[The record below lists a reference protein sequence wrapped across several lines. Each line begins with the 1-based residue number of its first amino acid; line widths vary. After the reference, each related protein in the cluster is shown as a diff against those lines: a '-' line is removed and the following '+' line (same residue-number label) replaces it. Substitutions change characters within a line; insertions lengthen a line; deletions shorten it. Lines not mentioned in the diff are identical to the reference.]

1 VTLTVDF
8 ERRVI
13 HAGCRE
19 LVSEGDGRMIG
30 LGGSG
35 LSRMWLGTELH
46 RRIQARHLQDE
57 PGYEAEV
64 PVRTTVAVDDWTVHL
79 TGRADGVVRRDE
91 HVVRV
96 DEIKTLHFAVE
107 LTSLFANDRL
117 EPFRRQARLYAW
129 ALSNGGAP
137 AAINLVLADIVTGE
151 ERVEVVPWSPDEVED
166 LLRRR
171 IQRLVNAERRRQE
184 AIQRRRHAADR
195 LAFPHPTFRPGQQEI
210 VTAAEDALMARRHLL
225 LQAPTGLGKTS
236 AVLYP
241 ALRAALSTGRRVFFL
256 TAKTL
261 QQRLAVNTARAMQG
275 TDGVFRSLQL
285 RAKASMCANT
295 EMVCHEEFCPWAKEY
310 GIKLVRSGLLPQL
323 LEADAHQDPDA
334 VFAAA
339 RDSVVCPFE
348 VSLDLLPDVDLV
360 ICDYNY
366 VFDPTIGL
374 GALVG
379 GGALRDAVLVVDEA
393 HNLVDRSREYYS
405 PELRVSDLLQ
415 ALVILVS
422 RDNAVYRRLRELT
435 ERLAEIVR
443 HHVDRAIGDAQSGD
457 QVIELEAEPFSELRL
472 EFDGAMLQYFL
483 YKRERD
489 LWSADDPVLEVFLA
503 LTRFHRVLGLGGRE
517 FVHMARR
524 DGADGDMIKI
534 VCRDASR
541 FIGAVLDECAGSVAM
556 SATMEPFDFYRDLLG
571 FDPGRTEDLAVPS
584 PFPSGNRLVVNLPD
598 VDTTWRRRAAHHDT
612 VARWITRLAPS
623 GRNSLVLFP
632 SYRYLRDVEG
642 RLFAPGHRVIAQRQE
657 SSAAAQHEVLQALAG
672 DEPCIVLAVLGGI
685 FAEGVDYPGDMLS
698 EVIVVSPGLP
708 QFNTERELLKQYY
721 QEAYGHGFSYA
732 YLIPGLTR
740 VVQAAG
746 RLIRS
751 ESDRGVIVL
760 IGRRFQDSRHVRYLP
775 TEWTGGDSE
784 SLLVED
790 PEFTVHR
797 FFDEG

>member
-1 VTLTVDF
+1 VTLSVDF
-8 ERRVI
+8 EKRVI
-13 HAGCRE
+13 HAGCRD
-19 LVSEGDGRMIG
+19 LISESNGRLIG
-30 LGGSG
+30 LGGAG

-46 RRIQARHLQDE
+46 RRIQNRHLASE
-57 PGYEAEV
+57 EGYEAEAT
-64 PVRTTVAVDDWTVHL
+64 VRTTVSVDGWAVHL
-79 TGRADGVVRRDE
+79 TGRADGVVRRDGR
-91 HVVRV
+91 VVRV

-129 ALSNGGAP
+129 TLSDPEAP
-137 AAINLVLADIVTGE
+137 AEIRLVLADIVTGE
-151 ERVEVVPWSPDEVED
+151 ERIEVVHWSAAEVED
-166 LLRRR
+166 LVRRR

-184 AIQRRRHAADR
+184 AIERRRHAADR
-195 LAFPHPTFRPGQQEI
+195 VVFPHPVFRPGQEDI
-210 VTAAEDALMARRHLL
+210 VDAAQSTLMAGRHLL

-236 AVLYP
+236 SVLFP
-241 ALRAALSTGRRVFFL
+241 ALRTALSTGRRVFFL

-261 QQRLAVNTARAMQG
+261 QQRLAVATARAMQG
-275 TDGVFRSLQL
+275 EHGVFRSLQL

-323 LEADAHQDPDA
+323 LEADPHQDPDA

-348 VSLDLLPDVDLV
+348 VSLDLLPEVDLV

-379 GGALRDAVLVVDEA
+379 GGALKDAFLVVDEA

-405 PELRVSDLLQ
+405 PEIRVTDLLQ
-415 ALVILVS
+415 ALVTLVS

-443 HHVDRAIGDAQSGD
+443 VHVRRSIGDAQDGD
-457 QVIELEAEPFSELRL
+457 QVINLDPEPFGELRL

-517 FVHMARR
+517 FVHLARR
-524 DGADGDMIKI
+524 DRNDGDMIKI

-541 FIGAVLDECAGSVAM
+541 FIGAVLDECAGAVAM

-571 FDPGRTEDLAVPS
+571 FDPGRTEELSVPS
-584 PFPSGNRLVVNLPD
+584 PFPVANRLVLNLPD
-598 VDTTWRRRAAHHDT
+598 VDTTWRRRAAHHDS
-612 VARWITRLAPS
+612 VARWIARLAPV
-623 GRNSLVLFP
+623 GRNALVLFP
-632 SYRYLRDVEG
+632 SYLYLRDVEG
-642 RLFAPGHRVIAQRQE
+642 RLFAPGHRVIVQRQE
-657 SSAAAQHEVLQALAG
+657 SSADAQAEVLEALAG
-672 DEPCIVLAVLGGI
+672 SEPCIVLAVLGGI

-698 EVIVVSPGLP
+698 QVVVVSPGLP

-751 ESDRGVIVL
+751 EDDRGVIIL
-760 IGRRFQDSRHVRYLP
+760 IGKRFQDSRHFRYLP
-775 TEWTGGDSE
+775 TEWTGGDPE
-784 SLLVED
+784 SLLLED